1 MNNNFSGAEI
11 MKKIQ
16 NIKAV
21 YHPRNPMESPLWR
34 IINCNYD
41 DFLKNYEE
49 SFEKKYGF
57 YRKIISDVVHE
68 YKKCG
73 DLKKGFARIKCPGCS
88 HEYLLS
94 FSCKGRW
101 FCPSCHSKK
110 VIQFGE
116 KIKNEILCPVPHRQ
130 YVFSIPK
137 IIRHYFRY
145 DKELLNKFCLC
156 AKDSLTQWFRTILG
170 LKEGIP
176 GIVMVIQTF
185 GDYCKWNPHIHT
197 LVADGL
203 FTKSGMFHVMP
214 DLDLKYLEEIFRA
227 RVLKM
232 LIDEKVLNEKLY
244 KNIMKWRYT
253 SGFSIHNRVRIE
265 KNDDRGKESVAQ
277 YIIRNPFSQNKIYY
291 NEETNKVNYHSK
303 MTHGKSRQ
311 NFEIFTGTEFIAA
324 ITQHIP
330 EKSFQLV
337 RYYGWYSNRTR
348 GERKKYGLPLR
359 ENKKSILNT
368 AIEIIDVSSHNPKKI
383 PSKTWRECIKKVY
396 DKDPLEC
403 PKCGAEMKII
413 AFIKEPEP
421 IESILKHLKLW
432 KPDPKPP
439 PDDFEDITYEP
450 FFEAA

>member
-1 MNNNFSGAEI
+1 
-11 MKKIQ
+11 
-16 NIKAV
+16 
-21 YHPRNPMESPLWR
+21 
-34 IINCNYD
+34 
-41 DFLKNYEE
+41 
-49 SFEKKYGF
+49 
-57 YRKIISDVVHE
+57 
-68 YKKCG
+68 
-73 DLKKGFARIKCPGCS
+73 
-88 HEYLLS
+88 
-94 FSCKGRW
+94 
-101 FCPSCHSKK
+101 
-110 VIQFGE
+110 
-116 KIKNEILCPVPHRQ
+116 
-130 YVFSIPK
+130 
-137 IIRHYFRY
+137 
-145 DKELLNKFCLC
+145 
-156 AKDSLTQWFRTILG
+156 
-170 LKEGIP
+170 
-176 GIVMVIQTF
+176 
-185 GDYCKWNPHIHT
+185 
-197 LVADGL
+197 
-203 FTKSGMFHVMP
+203 
-214 DLDLKYLEEIFRA
+214 
-227 RVLKM
+227 
-232 LIDEKVLNEKLY
+232 
-244 KNIMKWRYT
+244 
-253 SGFSIHNRVRIE
+253 
-265 KNDDRGKESVAQ
+265 
-277 YIIRNPFSQNKIYY
+277 
-291 NEETNKVNYHSK
+291 